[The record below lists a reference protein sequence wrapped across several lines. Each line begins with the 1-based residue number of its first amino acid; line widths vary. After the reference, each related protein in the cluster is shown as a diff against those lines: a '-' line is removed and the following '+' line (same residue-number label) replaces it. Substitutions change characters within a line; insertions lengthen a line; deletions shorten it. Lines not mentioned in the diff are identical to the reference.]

1 MENNVLKN
9 RDEDNKDAGSIM
21 KKYKELFE
29 KFQGEIIQSYR
40 TKPLLR
46 FLYGPL
52 FLSVIEKIK
61 KEKEIAFLLKAISN
75 GKISELPE
83 KGKHQIPDD
92 SKFSDIFNVINE
104 YLEECL
110 TLNDLNLEKIFEKNK
125 MKTKKVGLYRL
136 AVFEDVEKMY

>member
-9 RDEDNKDAGSIM
+9 SEEDNKDADSIM

-61 KEKEIAFLLKAISN
+61 KEKEITFLLKAISN
-75 GKISELPE
+75 VKICELPE

-92 SKFSDIFNVINE
+92 SKFSDIFNV
-104 YLEECL
+104 
-110 TLNDLNLEKIFEKNK
+110 
-125 MKTKKVGLYRL
+125 
-136 AVFEDVEKMY
+136 